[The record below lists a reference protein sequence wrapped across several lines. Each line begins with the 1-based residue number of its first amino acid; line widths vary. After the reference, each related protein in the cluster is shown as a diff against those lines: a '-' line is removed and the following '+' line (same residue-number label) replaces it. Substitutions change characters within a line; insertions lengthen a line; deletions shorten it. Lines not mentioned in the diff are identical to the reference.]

1 MNEQEQKLA
10 GIFVAAVAAGE
21 AALEAAKPTPMAIVE
36 ADILTGEP
44 KVGARRLVI
53 DEGPCGFA
61 WVVFP
66 GNTAFGRHMKKHG
79 HARKAYGGGLQYWVS
94 QGGQSMQRK
103 EAFARAFAS
112 VLKANGI
119 DAFADSRMD

>member
-1 MNEQEQKLA
+1 M
-10 GIFVAAVAAGE
+10 
-21 AALEAAKPTPMAIVE
+21 PSS
-36 ADILTGEP
+36 
-44 KVGARRLVI
+44 
-53 DEGPCGFA
+53 
-61 WVVFP
+61 
-66 GNTAFGRHMKKHG
+66 
-79 HARKAYGGGLQYWVS
+79 GGLQYWVS